1 MIQWEIKICEFLGEV
16 YFVFADFFT
25 KYTFNWEQENIYVIM
40 IGKDCKFMIDNN
52 VYCINRN
59 FILR

>member
-1 MIQWEIKICEFLGEV
+1 MIQREIKICEFLGEV
-16 YFVFADFFT
+16 YFVFDGFFT
-25 KYTFNWEQENIYVIM
+25 KNRFNWEWENIYVIM
-40 IGKDCKFMIDNN
+40 IGKDCKFMKDNN